1 MLTYTPLKVY
11 IVIEVI
17 RLSIATKQYLV
28 NQVCN
33 DLGRY
38 LTANDLNTVQDCLN
52 HVLTM
57 YDVEDIDEGKVD
69 GATEEYLSAFIS
81 AKSIEGRAKSTI
93 DRYQYIINRMLK
105 DINVPIN
112 QITIF
117 HLRNYLMSLKSHGTS
132 DSTLENIRSIMC
144 TFFGW
149 IHKEGLIKVNPCDN
163 LAPIKCQKK
172 VRVPYSSTDIERL
185 KEACKSDRD
194 VAIVFFALATGCR
207 VSEICALNRDS
218 IDFAKHECKV
228 LGKGNKER
236 IVFVDDVTVMYL
248 QRYLQ
253 TRNDK
258 SEALFPSKR
267 GDRLT
272 PGGVRYMLRQLS
284 KVTGVENVH
293 PHRFRRTLATNLI
306 NHGMAIQEVASI
318 LGHDKLDTTMK
329 YVYMDKDNVKS
340 AYCRYM

>member
-1 MLTYTPLKVY
+1 MTYTPLKVY

-52 HVLTM
+52 NALTM
-57 YDVEDIDEGKVD
+57 YDVENIDD
-69 GATEEYLSAFIS
+69 GRMDVATEEYLNAFIS

-93 DRYQYIINRMLK
+93 DRYQYIISSMFTE
-105 DINVPIN
+105 INVPIS
-112 QITIF
+112 QVTIF
-117 HLRNYLMSLKSHGTS
+117 HLRSYLMSKKSRGIS
-132 DSTLENIRSIMC
+132 DSTLESIRSVMC

-149 IHKEGLIKVNPCDN
+149 LHKEGLIKVNPCDN

-172 VRVPYSSTDIERL
+172 VRTPYSSTDIERL

-194 VAIVFFALATGCR
+194 VAIVLFALATGCR

-218 IDFAKHECKV
+218 IDFSRHECKV

-236 IVFVDDVTVMYL
+236 IVFIDDVTAMHL

-253 TRNDK
+253 TRNDR

-267 GDRLT
+267 SDRIT
-272 PGGVRYMLRQLS
+272 PGGIRCMLRQLS

-329 YVYMDKDNVKS
+329 YVYLDKDNVKS